1 MSPLVIL
8 VRCSREALDS
18 SSLFCKLQHRS
29 QTLFH
34 RPGCMRHCVSVSILK
49 DNERD
54 GSRREESREK
64 CGTHNPMF
72 CWIHND
78 HNESRFTLVSCPT
91 SSIVAFASV
100 VASFV
105 FSIPTKPTSPCF
117 IQKAPSNAK
126 ETKHDACPC
135 MDHMGTPHSP
145 TPRCTRKR
153 AMKRAH
159 GYCCHFS
166 CQYTCQT
173 HGCIAHL
180 SEPYQS
186 ILDDIWNPTAHQP

>member
-34 RPGCMRHCVSVSILK
+34 RPWCMSQCVSVSMLK

-64 CGTHNPMF
+64 CGTHNRMF

-78 HNESRFTLVSCPT
+78 HNESRFTHVSFPT
-91 SSIVAFASV
+91 SSIVAFASA

-105 FSIPTKPTSPCF
+105 FSIPTKPTSPCL
-117 IQKAPSNAK
+117 IQKAPSN
-126 ETKHDACPC
+126 C
-135 MDHMGTPHSP
+135 
-145 TPRCTRKR
+145 KR
-153 AMKRAH
+153 NEA
-159 GYCCHFS
+159 
-166 CQYTCQT
+166 
-173 HGCIAHL
+173 
-180 SEPYQS
+180 
-186 ILDDIWNPTAHQP
+186 